1 MNLNNIDEFESLILI
16 DGSMVLKSENN
27 AILSNFIW
35 LITQYKNSIY
45 PKNFIGLRLSDYLN
59 FDPKVDLLKSL
70 YSFIYERS
78 SLSDSN
84 NSLIEREIGIDFY
97 SYSNEKVSKSS
108 KKIPETITNLFNC
121 LDEKNWSFSS
131 ELEKVMITSAIEKVR
146 ETAIEVE
153 VSFSV
158 IDYKG
163 KKATYDSR
171 FHRVMKG

>member
-35 LITQYKNSIY
+35 LITQYNNLIY

-84 NSLIEREIGIDFY
+84 NSLIEREIEIDFY

-108 KKIPETITNLFNC
+108 KKIPETITNLFDF
-121 LDEKNWSFSS
+121 LDEKK
-131 ELEKVMITSAIEKVR
+131 LE
-146 ETAIEVE
+146 
-153 VSFSV
+153 F
-158 IDYKG
+158 
-163 KKATYDSR
+163 
-171 FHRVMKG
+171 FF